1 MTTCTRYDKTT
12 LMTRKMKSLRF
23 DLLPIQLDR
32 NRGIPLYRQ
41 LYDWFRAAII
51 KGQLTPSQR
60 IPSTRS
66 LAAELAI
73 SRVSVLA
80 AFEQLFAEGYLETI
94 VGSGTFVTRSIPDKT
109 WTLSPIQRQPIRVG
123 GHRMVSRFAKAFLDM
138 RERSQWENRGPFR
151 VSQPALDRF
160 PSEIWAKLV
169 TRHAKA
175 ETTTSMEYS
184 DPAGYLPL
192 RESIVEYLGTVRGV
206 RCEASQVVMTT
217 GSQQALQ
224 IAGRVLLDP
233 GDRVWM
239 EEPGYIGARQALST
253 TGATFVSIPVD
264 DEGLDVAQG
273 IRRSPTARVAYVTPS
288 HQYPLGMKLSATRR
302 MLLLDW
308 ATSNGSWII
317 EDDYDS
323 EYRFESRPLAS
334 LQGLDTDAR
343 VIYVGT
349 FSKVLFPAL
358 RIGYVIVPKD
368 LIAAFIEVRHATDIF
383 SSTLYQRVL
392 TDFINE
398 GHFGRHVR
406 KMRMLYMERRNVLAS
421 ALSKNF
427 GNSLKM
433 MVADG
438 GMHVVVLLPEGSDD
452 CALAKKAA
460 KNGIP
465 VLPLSTCYFGTPP
478 KCGFVLGY
486 AGSSVA
492 NIRAGVRRLATS
504 LRA

>member
-1 MTTCTRYDKTT
+1 MTP
-12 LMTRKMKSLRF
+12 KMRSLRF
-23 DLLPIQLDR
+23 DSLPIQLDR
-32 NRGIPLYRQ
+32 DTVIPLYRQ
-41 LYDWFRAAII
+41 LYDWFRDAIV
-51 KGQLTPSQR
+51 KGQLMPSQR

-66 LAAELAI
+66 LANELAI

-80 AFEQLFAEGYLETI
+80 AFEQLYAEGYLETI
-94 VGSGTFVTRSIPDKT
+94 VGSGTFVTKSIPDKT
-109 WTLSPIQRQPIRVG
+109 LALTSIPRRPVRG
-123 GHRMVSRFAKAFLDM
+123 DGDRRVSRLASAFLDM
-138 RERSQWENRGPFR
+138 REQSQWENRGAFR

-160 PSEIWAKLV
+160 PSEIWAKIVARRSKAV
-169 TRHAKA
+169 TT
-175 ETTTSMEYS
+175 ESMEYG

-206 RCEASQVVMTT
+206 RCEAKQVMITT

-239 EEPGYIGARQALST
+239 EEPGYIGARQALCM
-253 TGATFVSIPVD
+253 TGASFVAVPVD
-264 DEGLDVAQG
+264 NEGLDVAEG
-273 IRRSPTARVAYVTPS
+273 IRRAPTARVAYVTPS

-308 ATSNGSWII
+308 AAGNGSWII

-368 LIAAFIEVRHATDIF
+368 LIPAFSEIRHATDIF

-406 KMRMLYMERRNVLAS
+406 KMRMLYMERRNVLVR
-421 ALSKNF
+421 ALWKSF
-427 GNSLKM
+427 GSSLKM
-433 MVADG
+433 KVADG

-452 CALAKKAA
+452 RALAKTAA
-460 KNGIP
+460 KAGIP
-465 VLPLSTCYFGTPP
+465 VLPLSTCYFGMSP

-486 AGSSVA
+486 AGSSA
-492 NIRAGVRRLATS
+492 EDIRAGVRKLAKS
-504 LRA
+504 LRG